1 MVASQSAQVLKH
13 VSQMIIFCAY
23 SRQILSPHLLNFSL

>member
-13 VSQMIIFCAY
+13 VSQAIIFRAH